1 MEEYP
6 TTVEVAKTHDYN
18 FWKNKPVSKFD
29 DVVHNS
35 NIIEQN
41 INGRKNYSS
50 DKPLNLP
57 QGLEWK
63 EITTFTETI
72 LSQICLFLNTYSTQS
87 NKQKF
92 KMEYTPDII
101 KLALGEQFGTILMI
115 ISQKTGN
122 IFGLIGYTINNMT
135 VFSKNEFFGICHF
148 LCVHPQYR
156 KKNVANILIDDGIRR
171 LLHGEFEVSI
181 SCFMTE
187 KCVPSPVCCVRQYRR
202 PINYELLHRLKF
214 CALQKDCTEKDIKNF
229 EIQGNVDHSIVK
241 MNNDHIKCVLKLL
254 KEFNMR
260 FNICRNYSTQELD
273 SELLNN
279 SDVKSYVI
287 LDKNMNVVDFFSFY
301 DINYLQCNEENKE
314 IIKARNF
321 YLHTCVNVTQDFIL
335 QNSLRIAQRDKI
347 DVMTTTDVM
356 LISNSIL
363 TKEFDVG
370 EDSDNDD
377 RGKVYEYKFVRG
389 GSKLYLNFFN
399 WKCPKIKPMQLSSF
413 WFNY

>member
-6 TTVEVAKTHDYN
+6 TTVDAGKKHQYN
-18 FWKNKPVSKFD
+18 FWKNKPVTKFEE
-29 DVVHNS
+29 VVHNS
-35 NIIEQN
+35 NVIEQN
-41 INGRKNYSS
+41 ITNRKNYSS

-63 EITTFTETI
+63 EITTSNESM
-72 LSQICLFLNTYSTQS
+72 LLQVCLFLNTYSVQNS
-87 NKQKF
+87 KQKF
-92 KMEYTPDII
+92 KLEYTPNII
-101 KLALGEQFGTILMI
+101 KLALGQMGTVLTIV
-115 ISQKTGN
+115 SQKTGN
-122 IFGLIGYTINNMT
+122 IFGLIGYTINNVT
-135 VFSKNEFFGICHF
+135 VFSKTEGFGVCHF

-156 KKNVANILIDDGIRR
+156 KKNVANILIDEGVRR
-171 LLHGEFEVSI
+171 LLYGEYEVSI
-181 SCFMTE
+181 SCFLTE

-229 EIQGNVDHSIVK
+229 EVYGEVDQSIVK
-241 MNNDHIKCVLKLL
+241 MTNEHLKDCLKLL
-254 KEFNMR
+254 REFNTR
-260 FNICRNYSTQELD
+260 FNINRNYSIQELE

-279 SDVKSYVI
+279 SAVGSYVV
-287 LDKNMNVVDFFSFY
+287 LDKNKNVIDFLSFY
-301 DINYLQCNEENKE
+301 DANYLQCGKETEE
-314 IIKARNF
+314 IIKARIF
-321 YLHTCVNVTQDFIL
+321 YLYTCLNVSQDYIL
-335 QNSLRIAQRDKI
+335 QNSLRIAQNDKI
-347 DVMTTTDVM
+347 DVVTTTDVM

-363 TKEFDVG
+363 AKEFDVG

-399 WKCPKIKPMQLSSF
+399 WKCPKIRPIQLSTF

>member
-6 TTVEVAKTHDYN
+6 TTVEVAKKHDYN

-50 DKPLNLP
+50 DKPLTLP

-63 EITTFTETI
+63 EIISFTETM
-72 LSQICLFLNTYSTQS
+72 LSQVCLFLNTYSTQS
-87 NKQKF
+87 SKQKF
-92 KMEYTPDII
+92 QMEYTPDIV
-101 KLALGEQFGTILMI
+101 KLALGEQHGTVLMI

-122 IFGLIGYTINNMT
+122 IFGLIGYTINNLT
-135 VFSKNEFFGICHF
+135 VFSQNDGFGICHF

-156 KKNVANILIDDGIRR
+156 KKNVANILIDEGIRR
-171 LLHGEFEVSI
+171 LLHGEFEISV

-187 KCVPSPVCCVRQYRR
+187 KCVPSPVCCIRQYRR

-214 CALQKDCTEKDIKNF
+214 CALQKDCTAKDIKNF
-229 EIQGNVDHSIVK
+229 EVQGNVDQSIVK
-241 MNNDHIKCVLKLL
+241 MTNDHIKHVLKLL
-254 KEFNMR
+254 REFNMR
-260 FNICRNYSTQELD
+260 FNICRNYSVQELEG
-273 SELLNN
+273 ELINN
-279 SDVKSYVI
+279 PSVESYVVLNKDMDVI
-287 LDKNMNVVDFFSFY
+287 DFMSFY
-301 DINYLQCNEENKE
+301 DVNYLQCNEENKE

-321 YLHTCVNVTQDFIL
+321 YLYTCVNVTQDFIL
-335 QNSLRIAQRDKI
+335 QNSLRIAQRDNI

-370 EDSDNDD
+370 EDSDSDD

-389 GSKLYLNFFN
+389 GSKIYLNFFN
-399 WKCPKIKPMQLSSF
+399 WKCPKIRPIQLSTF